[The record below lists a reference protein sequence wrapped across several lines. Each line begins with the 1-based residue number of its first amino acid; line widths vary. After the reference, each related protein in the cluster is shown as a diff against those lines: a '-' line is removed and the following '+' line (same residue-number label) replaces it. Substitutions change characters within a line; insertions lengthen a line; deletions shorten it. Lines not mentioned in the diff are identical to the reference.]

1 MQPKRGRG
9 RPPKNC
15 SREDYDALGPPPCD
29 DLLDLA
35 EWAHRVAAMTA
46 WQALANR
53 GSADTRAGLRVLAA
67 AVGKLLPPALAAQ
80 GIHFDASAI
89 DPDDVPPDD
98 PLARSVWLARVLAE
112 EMQRTIEGRS
122 SRARRKELCAVATA
136 MGKVLPPDAY
146 HRAREILRQERAEDT
161 FERVAVE
168 PSKRKRSPGSL
179 SGARTR
185 GRATSISSSPLR
197 CRTARAS

>member
-1 MQPKRGRG
+1 MSKHSNSQEKRGRG
-9 RPPKNC
+9 RPRKNC
-15 SREDYDALGPPPCD
+15 NREDYESLGPPPCD

-46 WQALANR
+46 WQALQDR

-80 GIHFDASAI
+80 GIHLDAKDI
-89 DPDDVPPDD
+89 DPESPPPSD

-112 EMQRTIEGRS
+112 EMARTIAGKS

-146 HRAREILRQERAEDT
+146 HKAREILREERADDA
-161 FERVAVE
+161 FERAAVE
-168 PSKRKRSPGSL
+168 PEPLKPGRPRSL
-179 SGARTR
+179 N
-185 GRATSISSSPLR
+185 LH
-197 CRTARAS
+197 

>member
-1 MQPKRGRG
+1 MSKHSKTQEKRGRG
-9 RPPKNC
+9 RPRKNC
-15 SREDYDALGPPPCD
+15 HGDDYESLGPPPCD

-46 WQALANR
+46 WQALQDR

-67 AVGKLLPPALAAQ
+67 AVGKLLPPGLAAQ
-80 GIHFDASAI
+80 GIHLDAGEL
-89 DPDDVPPDD
+89 DPEGQPPDD

-112 EMQRTIEGRS
+112 EMQRTIAGKS

-146 HRAREILRQERAEDT
+146 HRAREILREERADDA
-161 FERVAVE
+161 FERAAVE
-168 PSKRKRSPGSL
+168 PVPLAAGRPRSL
-179 SGARTR
+179 N
-185 GRATSISSSPLR
+185 LH
-197 CRTARAS
+197 